1 MLLEIIRAVIFG
13 TGWIAFDLL
22 SGLCISRVALLPI
35 LGTDKREIALSVSAT
50 FLAAVLCF
58 SLLIVY
64 GGVIVAITGESRSV
78 PCYSTGSFYPG
89 PSYDV
94 YEKMYTNRD
103 AVAAEMWK
111 RLTLPRSQGHCFTPN
126 TTVCNL
132 ADQVESERP
141 GLTRNTLWSIALFAL
156 SAALTCIRMTMHF
169 LIRKQAAA
177 IKKTPGQL
185 LNYDQLLTY
194 IRLEKTYPVITLIL
208 ILYLS
213 TGLCLCYFVI
223 IPILWPGPA
232 QGSATT
238 ELPISNNEEYCV
250 CFTDAKGLHKPY
262 FCCPCAPWMDP
273 NAFVVMSK
281 KAIWIGPWRSTLAP
295 GIIVG
300 LCIIA
305 AIELVLLGVFKIRS
319 AGQTA
324 P

>member
-1 MLLEIIRAVIFG
+1 MLFEIIRAVIFV
-13 TGWIAFDLL
+13 TGWIAFGLL

-35 LGTDKREIALSVSAT
+35 LGTDQREIALSVSVT
-50 FLAAVLCF
+50 LLAAVLCF

-64 GGVIVAITGESRSV
+64 GGVIVAITGESRSQ

-89 PSYDV
+89 PSYSV

-111 RLTLPRSQGHCFTPN
+111 RLTLPRLQTHCFTTN

-132 ADQVESERP
+132 ASQVESARP
-141 GLTRNTLWSIALFAL
+141 GLTRNILWSIALFTL
-156 SAALTCIRMTMHF
+156 SAALTCIRMTRHF

-213 TGLCLCYFVI
+213 AGLCLCYFVI
-223 IPILWPGPA
+223 IPI
-232 QGSATT
+232 
-238 ELPISNNEEYCV
+238 V
-250 CFTDAKGLHKPY
+250 
-262 FCCPCAPWMDP
+262 
-273 NAFVVMSK
+273 
-281 KAIWIGPWRSTLAP
+281 
-295 GIIVG
+295 
-300 LCIIA
+300 
-305 AIELVLLGVFKIRS
+305 
-319 AGQTA
+319 
-324 P
+324 